1 MSDPVLVT
9 GGTGFLGEH
18 VVRELVARG
27 DREVRVLA
35 RSTAHGLE
43 ALGARVHLGDVVPR
57 ADGAPDPA
65 LVDALK
71 GVKQLYHLAGMVSRD
86 ARDGQRMMRVHIDG
100 TRAVLHAAKAAG
112 VTRVLVSSSSGT
124 IAVSKEPDVVAD
136 ESAPYAVD
144 LVGEWPYYLSKI
156 YQEKLALSLGK
167 SLGLEIVIVSPSL
180 LLGPGDRRGSSTG
193 DVKKFLRR
201 EIPVVPPG
209 GINFVDARDAATATV
224 AAMERAKDG
233 ARYLLGGPNWTMA
246 EFFGRLGRIA
256 KVRPPWLKLPD
267 KAARWGA
274 ELMERAFRAAGREP
288 RIDRISVEMSQHF
301 WYCDSSKAMRELGF
315 EPRDP
320 ADTLNDT
327 VRDLRRRLEWDG
339 ADDGVAVG

>member
-18 VVRELVARG
+18 VVRELLARG

-43 ALGARVHLGDVVPR
+43 ALGARVCLGDVVPR

-71 GVKQLYHLAGMVSRD
+71 GVKQLYHHA
-86 ARDGQRMMRVHIDG
+86 GQRMMRVHIDG

-167 SLGLEIVIVSPSL
+167 TLGLEIVIVSPSL